1 MTLAAV
7 SLPYYRRIMNDGL
20 AKFRRF
26 AVNVWDVDPAGKS
39 DEEIAKA
46 GLAALESWM
55 KEIGV
60 VMNLTD
66 LGVTEDMFDDIAD
79 GTFLLGG
86 GYRKLTRD
94 EVIEILK
101 ESM

>member
-1 MTLAAV
+1 
-7 SLPYYRRIMNDGL
+7 
-20 AKFRRF
+20 
-26 AVNVWDVDPAGKS
+26 
-39 DEEIAKA
+39 
-46 GLAALESWM
+46 
-55 KEIGV
+55 
-60 VMNLTD
+60 MNLTD